1 MKSRP
6 LATIFAIVFI
16 DLLGFG
22 IVIPLLPL
30 YAEKYHPSPLAF
42 GLLLSS
48 FSGMQ
53 FLFAPVLGRL
63 SDRFGR
69 KPVLVISLA
78 GSVAGYILFA
88 FAGSLAALFAARI
101 IDGISGGNISTA
113 QAYVADVTAPGE
125 RAKGM
130 GVIGAAFGLGFIF
143 GPAIAGLTV
152 LWSPAAPGLAAAA
165 MSACALLAAV
175 FFLEEPPHSPDSI
188 PTGRRAVFR
197 AFRDPQVLAVLAI
210 FFLVTFAFSN
220 FEATF
225 SQFLHDRMR
234 ATATGV
240 AFFFVYVGILISI
253 VQGLAIRPLSKRFG
267 ERSLAFG
274 GIALV
279 AIGLF
284 LMPFSPTTGI
294 LCVCLVPLT
303 LGIGAANPSLS
314 SLVSKLAGR
323 DDRGTV
329 LGAYQSMSSLGRIL
343 GPLWGEFEYFRFGP
357 VGPQW
362 TGAVVAASAGAM
374 SLFAIRHAGKT
385 REGA

>member
-1 MKSRP
+1 VKSRP

-30 YAEKYHPSPLAF
+30 YADKFHPSPLAF
-42 GLLLSS
+42 GLLLASYS
-48 FSGMQ
+48 AMQ

-69 KPVLVISLA
+69 KPVLLISLA
-78 GSVAGYILFA
+78 GSVVGYLIFA

-113 QAYVADVTAPGE
+113 QAYVADVTTAGD

-130 GVIGAAFGLGFIF
+130 GVVGAAFGLGFIF
-143 GPAIAGLTV
+143 GPAIAGITV
-152 LWSPAAPGLAAAA
+152 LWSPAAPGLTAAA
-165 MSACALLAAV
+165 MSACALLATA
-175 FFLEEPPHSPDSI
+175 FFLHEPVRTANSPDH
-188 PTGRRAVFR
+188 RRGVLPALR
-197 AFRDPQVLAVLAI
+197 NPRVLAVLAV
-210 FFLVTFAFSN
+210 FFLLTFAFSN

-225 SQFLHDRMR
+225 SQFLHDRMHVTS
-234 ATATGV
+234 AGV
-240 AFFFVYVGILISI
+240 AFFFVYIGILISI

-267 ERSLAFG
+267 EPFLAAA

-279 AIGLF
+279 ALGLF
-284 LMPFSPTTGI
+284 LMPSSSTLGV
-294 LCVCLVPLT
+294 LRGVLVPLT
-303 LGIGAANPSLS
+303 FGIGAANPSLS

-323 DDRGTV
+323 AERGAV

-343 GPLWGEFEYFRFGP
+343 GPLWGEFAYFRFGP
-357 VGPQW
+357 AGPQW
-362 TGAVVAASAGAM
+362 TGAFVAASAGAI
-374 SLFAIRHAGKT
+374 SLFAIRSVPEK
-385 REGA
+385 